1 MIPKS
6 SLAIR
11 FFAIFL
17 FLAAGAGGAVC
28 AQVPSA
34 SQISP
39 VPIAETPAP
48 ETPAPE
54 IPASETPVA
63 AAPSFE
69 APAAQADTSAKIA
82 PGTWAGKLILQPV
95 QTGQSG
101 NYSFDFVIRI
111 LSAGRG
117 MLVDIPEQGMFSYP
131 VDRYSLNADSLS
143 LVLDATGAEEEL
155 AFSGSYSGTFSPQGS
170 AKKGGIVGTVRG
182 RSWKGSFYVQ
192 KQEAQPKPG
201 EMPFEVPVE
210 GGLLPATITFPV
222 HAAAELNHAA
232 FASFPLVIL
241 VAGAGKTDRNGN
253 NFEVP
258 GKTDTLL
265 QLAEGLRARNVGSFR
280 YDRRGAAEA
289 YMLEKPGHMTSFA
302 QHVKDLVAVIRAAAA
317 LPREGRLILAGMN
330 EGAWM
335 ALAALN
341 QLGQDADLVDGLIML
356 DSSGQS
362 PMEAL
367 AGSLEDQDEEIR
379 NTAMEAAQTLIK
391 TGALIPVP
399 EILADFFSPSRKEWL
414 ASWLAFDPVKELK
427 KVPVPVLLVYGENDM
442 QVSREAFAK
451 LADAKP
457 SAAIKIVPGM
467 NYVLKEVHGEDENY
481 AAFTDPLFKV
491 PGILVDLIAAFAK
504 AQPAPQGLLPWSSH

>member
-28 AQVPSA
+28 AQMSSA

-39 VPIAETPAP
+39 VPIA

-155 AFSGSYSGTFSPQGS
+155 AFSGSYSGTFAPQGS
-170 AKKGGIVGTVRG
+170 AKKGGIVGTVRS

-222 HAAAELNHAA
+222 HAAAELNPAA

-367 AGSLEDQDEEIR
+367 AGSLRDQDEEIR

-414 ASWLAFDPVKELK
+414 ASWLAFDPAEELK
-427 KVPVPVLLVYGENDM
+427 RVPVPVLLVYGENDM